1 MSERSLRQSYHAIIR
16 AVAAAD
22 EDALDRLI
30 AEDMVDHNAVP
41 GQAPGDPRKPTYR
54 GNYGFILD

>member
-30 AEDMVDHNAVP
+30 AEDHGSPQCSAGTGSRTRRNQVLDDHDA
-41 GQAPGDPRKPTYR
+41 
-54 GNYGFILD
+54 